1 MFKIM
6 KTDDLNKT
14 LKLLIEKD
22 PARMIAAEFVFDAT
36 SPLLENNLNITY
48 NHFTKWNVTVD
59 STIRG
64 SNEYRI
70 VCGSIQVKICSNI
83 IEDCLS
89 LKTILMR

>member
-1 MFKIM
+1 M
-6 KTDDLNKT
+6 NKENLSET

-59 STIRG
+59 STIR
-64 SNEYRI
+64 SNTEYRVI
-70 VCGSIQVKICSNI
+70 CGSIQVKICSNI

-89 LKTILMR
+89 LKSILMR